1 MANSS
6 LTRVSVTVSLFTYTT
21 AESGVATGTLRML
34 VNTGSADPT
43 SFGTG
48 LFVLT
53 RASNPDQQLHDDQSG
68 KRVLP
73 ASLVGPNEE
82 LRDAARRIVKD
93 ELGITRRGGLRQT
106 GIFDDVEREGD
117 SRVISIAYWAF
128 VPFEEMAP
136 VLGGRDKV
144 GLELVTSLGT
154 IERFSQERDIEQ
166 FDGVSRFGYR
176 FKPSPSRGHQ
186 KVLSEQLNG
195 DTLLATDHDDM
206 VFYSWRALRH
216 GFHAG
221 LDPFRF
227 LGTQVLPEDFSL
239 TELRELYE
247 ACRGEPH
254 SNDQFRRVMQ
264 RTDSFIRSSGRTSDP
279 SRQGRGK
286 PAALFTL
293 RDWARPPSA

>member
-1 MANSS
+1 MTNSP
-6 LTRVSVTVSLFTYTT
+6 LTGVSVTVSLFTYAR
-21 AESGVATGTLRML
+21 AESGVGSGTLRML
-34 VNTGSADPT
+34 VNTGSADPR

-53 RASNPDQQLHDDQSG
+53 RESNPDQQLQDDQSG

-93 ELGITRRGGLRQT
+93 ELGITHRGGLRQT

-195 DTLLATDHDDM
+195 DTLLATDYDDM
-206 VFYSWRALRH
+206 IFYSWRALRH
-216 GFHAG
+216 GFQAE

-227 LGTQVLPEDFSL
+227 LGTQVLPEYFSL

-247 ACRGEPH
+247 ACQGEPL
-254 SNDQFRRVMQ
+254 SNDQFRRAMQ
-264 RTDSFIRSSGRTSDP
+264 RTDSFIRRSGRTSDP

-286 PAALFTL
+286 PASLFTL
-293 RDWARPPSA
+293 HDWARPPSL